1 MMSIP
6 REIVQYGDG
15 CVGARPV
22 AEIARLHAERLLAK
36 KGFHPSFGRKTRS
49 RDCTAAIAKSRV
61 EFEAGSQGT
70 LDLELNKSER
80 GEEKGGRDLRRRG
93 GCDLCRGRASAA
105 ARRSAWAAMCRGRGT
120 TKLRV
125 FLDGSALEIFVNDRE
140 TLTTRVYPSREDSD
154 GLRLYAEGGVRV
166 NRLQVWEMGSG
177 YADGQNG

>member
-1 MMSIP
+1 MTIKVGMISL
-6 REIVQYGDG
+6 G
-15 CVGARPV
+15 CSKNQVD
-22 AEIARLHAERLLAK
+22 AERLLAK
-36 KGFHPSFGRKTRS
+36 KDFTLHSGENALKGLHS
-49 RDCTAAIAKSRV
+49 RHCEIAL

-70 LDLELNKSER
+70 LYLELNKSER
-80 GEEKGGRDLRRRG
+80 GEEKAVVIYDGVADAIYVEAGKCGGAAQRVG
-93 GCDLCRGRASAA
+93 GYVQ
-105 ARRSAWAAMCRGRGT
+105 GRGT

-166 NRLQVWEMGSG
+166 NRLQVWEMGRG